1 MKKAILLVMLTSIS
15 GFSQA
20 RAPKGADREVI
31 AAVIVA
37 ESGGH
42 GVKGMEAVWEVI
54 HARASQRGTTCIEE
68 ALKSRL
74 VKGKKV
80 HQFECLNNTTPT
92 VLWYRMKDHA
102 HYWMVHDS
110 ILKWVPTSSHTG
122 TNPYNRA
129 THYHANSDSPN
140 WAKGKKPI
148 ASFGGHK
155 WYRGI
160 K

>member
-1 MKKAILLVMLTSIS
+1 MKKVILLLMLTSINV
-15 GFSQA
+15 FSQA

-42 GVKGMEAVWEVI
+42 GVNGMEAVWEVI

-68 ALKSRL
+68 ALRRK
-74 VKGKKV
+74 
-80 HQFECLNNTTPT
+80 QFSCLNNTTPT
-92 VLWYRMKDHA
+92 ELWYKMKDHPC
-102 HYWMVHDS
+102 YWMVHDS
-110 ILKWVPTSSHTG
+110 ILKWVPISSHTG

-129 THYHANSDSPN
+129 THYHAHSVNPY

>member
-1 MKKAILLVMLTSIS
+1 MKKAILLVMLTSIN

-68 ALKSRL
+68 ALRRK
-74 VKGKKV
+74 
-80 HQFECLNNTTPT
+80 QFSCLNNTTPT
-92 VLWYRMKDHA
+92 ELWWKMRNHPS
-102 HYWMVHDS
+102 YWMVHDH
-110 ILKWVPTSSHTG
+110 ILRWVPTSSHTG

-129 THYHANSDSPN
+129 THYHAHSVNPY
-140 WAKGKKPI
+140 WAKGHKPA